1 MASSDLEA
9 QSQPTEKPSFQ
20 NLESFKVSFE
30 PDDPNNPKNFTSVY
44 KIWLVFQMSLLA
56 MTGALGSS
64 IISPASPKIA
74 EYANISTEVTSLTVA
89 LFVLGWAVGPMIWAP
104 ISETYGRRLGMLPA
118 MFVLGLFSIGTAT
131 SKSAVAIFLTRFF
144 GGIFASAPISNVP
157 AALGDIFLPATRG
170 NAMTFVSL
178 CITGG
183 PTIGPIVGSALTVN
197 DKLGWRWTEYIEAI
211 IAFFLFGLCALCLPE
226 TYAPVLLKQKAQ
238 RLRKSTGDDRYW
250 HPHEE
255 EKISVHNIVTKHL
268 ARPLL
273 MLFTEPMVTLIAIY
287 ASFTYSLIYLTLEVF
302 PIVFSDDRHWGLV
315 ISTLPFLSI
324 LVGVLCA
331 VLINFANQ
339 PRYKRV
345 VEAAQG
351 KAVPEA
357 RLPPIFIGGVLLSI
371 GLFWFG
377 WTADP
382 KYPWPSSVI
391 AAGKKCEAMHT
402 LGVNT
407 PCVADTQII
416 GFIAAGFS
424 VVFQQCLN
432 FLVDTYGQFAAS
444 AVSANTILRSVFA
457 CAMPIA
463 ARPMFENL
471 GLGPAAS
478 LLGGISCLA
487 LPVPF
492 LFMRYGQELRAKSR
506 FAEEIR
512 NGPRTRII

>member
-1 MASSDLEA
+1 MFLRNRLASLQSSFLSQAMASPDLES
-9 QSQPTEKPSFQ
+9 QSQPTEKSSFEEH
-20 NLESFKVSFE
+20 ESFKVSFE
-30 PDDPNNPKNFTSVY
+30 PDDANNPKNFTPIY

-74 EYANISTEVTSLTVA
+74 EYAGVSTEVTSLTVA
-89 LFVLGWAVGPMIWAP
+89 LFVLGWAFGPMIWAP

-118 MFVLGLFSIGTAT
+118 MFILGLFSIGTAT
-131 SKSAVAIFLTRFF
+131 SKSATAIFLTRFF

-238 RLRKSTGDDRYW
+238 RLRKSTGDTRYW

-255 EKISVHNIVTKHL
+255 EKISVHNVVTKHL

-315 ISTLPFLSI
+315 LSTLPFLSI
-324 LVGVLCA
+324 LIGVLCA
-331 VLINFANQ
+331 VFINFANQ
-339 PRYKRV
+339 PRYKRAV
-345 VEAAQG
+345 KANQS

-382 KYPWPSSVI
+382 EYPWPSSVV
-391 AAGKKCEAMHT
+391 AA
-402 LGVNT
+402 
-407 PCVADTQII
+407 

-492 LFMRYGQELRAKSR
+492 LFMKYGQALRAKSR
-506 FAEEIR
+506 FAP
-512 NGPRTRII
+512 GGDT